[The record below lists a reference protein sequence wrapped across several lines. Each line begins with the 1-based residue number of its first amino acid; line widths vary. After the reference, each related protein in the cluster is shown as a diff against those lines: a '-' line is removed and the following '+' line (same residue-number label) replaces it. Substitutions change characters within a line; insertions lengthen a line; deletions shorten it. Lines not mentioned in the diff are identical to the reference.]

1 MRGAMQRANQA
12 LLLNPDQ
19 ATAHFTKARLIMY
32 KTKPNDAA
40 SANEI
45 IAEAEA
51 TLRVDPS
58 FAQAYHPMAVGE
70 MLLGRYEQAISHLE
84 QAMRI
89 SPAIHSLDFGTWKWA
104 ERYWGWEEPTRRSR
118 KA

>member
-1 MRGAMQRANQA
+1 MQRVNQA

-19 ATAHFTKARLIMY
+19 ATAHFTKARLVMY

-51 TLRVDPS
+51 TLRADPS

-70 MLLGRYEQAISHLE
+70 NVAGRYEQAISHLE

-89 SPAIHSLDFGTWKWA
+89 SPRDSFVGLWHMEMGRAFLGC
-104 ERYWGWEEPTRRSR
+104 EEPTRRSR